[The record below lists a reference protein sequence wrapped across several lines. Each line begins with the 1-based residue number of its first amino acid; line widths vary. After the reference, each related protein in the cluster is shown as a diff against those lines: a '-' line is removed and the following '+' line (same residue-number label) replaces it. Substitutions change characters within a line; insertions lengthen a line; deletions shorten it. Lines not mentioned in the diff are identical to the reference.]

1 MQKIIPAALLATL
14 PVALFGPAALGA
26 ENGPENM
33 VLAASA
39 VSTAAGNAIT
49 PAVVPFEIR
58 GDYESWV
65 LPGSEAMGM
74 AGVGVRRAVGEH
86 GFLGV
91 DLYGAVRGQRGG
103 FITLGG
109 TGGFRWPL
117 TDRLAAEASVHVGAG
132 GGRGGRELSG
142 GGLLVRES
150 LGLRYALPGLAT
162 VHAGLSHVDFPDG
175 GVIHSTQAYAGF
187 SLPFHALLQAG
198 GAAERLRL
206 PAAFDTADYQPYP
219 QAFGVLA
226 REVLV
231 ATSTRMDDGR
241 PQQDFTLLGAEW
253 RTRFGDHAFTR
264 VEASA
269 AMRGGVAGYMQV
281 LGGLGLQ
288 YAASPRAT
296 VYGAVSGG
304 FGGGGGVD
312 TAGGFLA
319 AADVGLQWEVAPQ
332 WQVDVAAGYFT
343 APEGSLRAKTVTLR
357 VAHAFSG
364 LREPQ
369 AGADFTPRA
378 LRVRFAEQHYFK
390 GAADWRSL
398 PEVEVGNLGFQ
409 FDYFLNP
416 EWYLTGQGLAAY
428 TGQAGAYMTGQLGVG
443 THRALGQTTF
453 VEVEALA
460 GAAGGGGLRSGGGLV
475 YQVNANL
482 GWQVNDQLA
491 VLLGV
496 GELKAAKGSLRAHVA
511 GLSVAYRFNLL
522 TPR

>member
-1 MQKIIPAALLATL
+1 MRKIIPAALLAAL
-14 PVALFGPAALGA
+14 PVSAFA
-26 ENGPENM
+26 ENT
-33 VLAASA
+33 ASL
-39 VSTAAGNAIT
+39 
-49 PAVVPFEIR
+49 AVVPFEIR

-91 DLYGAVRGQRGG
+91 DLYGAVRGERGG

-117 TDRLAAEASVHVGAG
+117 ADRLALEASLHVGAG

-142 GGLLVRES
+142 GGLLLRES
-150 LGLRYALPGLAT
+150 LGLRYTLPRLGTL
-162 VHAGLSHVDFPDG
+162 HAGLSHVDFPDG

-187 SLPFHALLQAG
+187 SLPFSALLQG
-198 GAAERLRL
+198 GGPTHSQRLA
-206 PAAFDTADYQPYP
+206 PAFDTSGYRPQP
-219 QAFGVLA
+219 QAFSALL

-231 ATSTRMDDGR
+231 DASSRMDDGR
-241 PQQDFTLLGAEW
+241 RQEDFTLVGAEW
-253 RTRFGDHAFTR
+253 RTAFGEHVFTR
-264 VEASA
+264 IEASA

-288 YAASPRAT
+288 QTLGPRAT
-296 VYGAVSGG
+296 VHGAVSGG

-312 TAGGFLA
+312 TAGGLLA
-319 AADVGLQWEVAPQ
+319 AADVGVQWELAPQ
-332 WQVDVAAGYFT
+332 WQVDVAAGYFA
-343 APEGSLRAKTVTLR
+343 APEDSLRAKTVTLR
-357 VAHAFSG
+357 VAHAFGGKPSTNGRRSG
-364 LREPQ
+364 MAAPAADSGNSSL
-369 AGADFTPRA
+369 AGMDVVPRA
-378 LRVRFAEQHYFK
+378 LRVRFAEQHYFQ
-390 GAADWRSL
+390 GAAGWRSL

-416 EWYLTGQGLAAY
+416 EWYLTGQGLGAY
-428 TGQAGAYMTGQLGVG
+428 TGKAGAYMTGQLGVG
-443 THRALGQTTF
+443 THRALGRTTF
-453 VEVEALA
+453 VELEALA

-482 GWQVNDQLA
+482 GWQVNDHTA

-496 GELKAAKGSLRAHVA
+496 GELKAANGGLRAHVA
-511 GLSVAYRFNLL
+511 GLSVAYRFNAF